1 VPSGAVF
8 YREITKSSKLFNLSV
23 SSKSKNNKNIKRKSK
38 IDILVIRSVPN
49 GIGSS
54 KPCQHCL
61 HIMKQ
66 LNVNRVFYS
75 IDGNEVICE
84 KVKYMTSTH
93 LSLGGKMVKKS
104 KESFKDK

>member
-1 VPSGAVF
+1 M
-8 YREITKSSKLFNLSV
+8 FNLSV
-23 SSKSKNNKNIKRKSK
+23 GSKQVKTKRSKRKS

-84 KVKYMTSTH
+84 KVKYMKSDH

-104 KESFKDK
+104 KEFKNNK

>member
-1 VPSGAVF
+1 M
-8 YREITKSSKLFNLSV
+8 FNLSQNP
-23 SSKSKNNKNIKRKSK
+23 KNIKNKNSKRKSK

-75 IDGNEVICE
+75 IDGNEVLCE
-84 KVKYMTSTH
+84 KVKYMTSDH
-93 LSLGGKMVKKS
+93 LSLGGKMVRESRKKY
-104 KESFKDK
+104 